1 MIEYVGR
8 AAFVYYAVK
17 LEICLDFLFSAFYS
31 KNMGGVIEYDEIQTI
46 NEL

>member
-1 MIEYVGR
+1 MIEYVVR

-17 LEICLDFLFSAFYS
+17 LDICLAFRFYS
-31 KNMGGVIEYDEIQTI
+31 LYSVNMGGVIEYDEIQTI